1 MRTVFEMPEATS
13 TSVAAW
19 FTDIAGSRVHIV
31 VDTNSGVLR
40 VFNEA
45 WELEAELDSGG
56 YLEALSTRSIRACF
70 ERLADGTADNNDF
83 YRVAMALN
91 LAKVRALEID
101 QALANL
107 LEVGQDAMA
116 AIRRRHDKWAKWEV
130 LPAER
135 TAIVEAL
142 DAHEAITDASS
153 PLQMMAALDVVRRVI
168 RKQARQP

>member
-1 MRTVFEMPEATS
+1 MRKTTAYARKRRHMDPL
-13 TSVAAW
+13 
-19 FTDIAGSRVHIV
+19 AGIRVLDRARPFDEGDTTAEHIK
-31 VDTNSGVLR
+31 T
-40 VFNEA
+40 
-45 WELEAELDSGG
+45 
-56 YLEALSTRSIRACF
+56 RACF
-70 ERLADGTADNNDF
+70 ERLADGTADNDDF

-116 AIRRRHDKWAKWEV
+116 AIGRRHDKWTKWEV

-135 TAIVEAL
+135 TAIVDAL

-153 PLQMMAALDVVRRVI
+153 PLQMMAALDVVMRVI
-168 RKQARQP
+168 KQQMRRP

>member
-1 MRTVFEMPEATS
+1 MRKTS
-13 TSVAAW
+13 TYARKRRHM
-19 FTDIAGSRVHIV
+19 DPLAGIRVLDRARPFDEGDTTAEHIK
-31 VDTNSGVLR
+31 T
-40 VFNEA
+40 
-45 WELEAELDSGG
+45 
-56 YLEALSTRSIRACF
+56 RACF
-70 ERLADGTADNNDF
+70 ERLADGTADNDDF
-83 YRVAMALN
+83 DRVAMALN

-116 AIRRRHDKWAKWEV
+116 AIRRRYDKWAKWEV

-135 TAIVEAL
+135 TAIVDAL

-168 RKQARQP
+168 KQQMRRA

>member
-1 MRTVFEMPEATS
+1 MRKTS
-13 TSVAAW
+13 TYARKRRNL
-19 FTDIAGSRVHIV
+19 DKLAGFRLLDRARPFDEGDTTGEHIK
-31 VDTNSGVLR
+31 T
-40 VFNEA
+40 
-45 WELEAELDSGG
+45 
-56 YLEALSTRSIRACF
+56 RACF
-70 ERLADGTADNNDF
+70 ERLADGTADNDDF
-83 YRVAMALN
+83 DRVAMALN

-135 TAIVEAL
+135 TAIVDAL

-168 RKQARQP
+168 KQQMRRP

>member
-1 MRTVFEMPEATS
+1 MRKTS
-13 TSVAAW
+13 AYARRRWAPDPLASLRLLDRARPFDEGDT
-19 FTDIAGSRVHIV
+19 TGEHIK
-31 VDTNSGVLR
+31 T
-40 VFNEA
+40 
-45 WELEAELDSGG
+45 
-56 YLEALSTRSIRACF
+56 RACF
-70 ERLADGTADNNDF
+70 ERLADGTADNDDF
-83 YRVAMALN
+83 DRVAMALN

-116 AIRRRHDKWAKWEV
+116 AIRRRHDKWAMWEV

-168 RKQARQP
+168 KQQMRRA

>member
-1 MRTVFEMPEATS
+1 MRKTTAYARKRRHMDPL
-13 TSVAAW
+13 
-19 FTDIAGSRVHIV
+19 AGIRVLDRARPFDEGDTTAEHIK
-31 VDTNSGVLR
+31 T
-40 VFNEA
+40 
-45 WELEAELDSGG
+45 
-56 YLEALSTRSIRACF
+56 RACF
-70 ERLADGTADNNDF
+70 ERLADGTADNDDF
-83 YRVAMALN
+83 DRVAMALN

-153 PLQMMAALDVVRRVI
+153 PLQMLAALDVVRRVI
-168 RKQARQP
+168 KQQMRRP

>member
-1 MRTVFEMPEATS
+1 MRKTTAYARKRRHADPL
-13 TSVAAW
+13 
-19 FTDIAGSRVHIV
+19 AGIRVLDRARPFDEGDTTAEHIK
-31 VDTNSGVLR
+31 T
-40 VFNEA
+40 
-45 WELEAELDSGG
+45 
-56 YLEALSTRSIRACF
+56 RACF
-70 ERLADGTADNNDF
+70 ERLADGTADNDDF
-83 YRVAMALN
+83 DRVAMALN

-135 TAIVEAL
+135 TAIVDAL

-168 RKQARQP
+168 KQQMRRP

>member
-1 MRTVFEMPEATS
+1 MRKTTAYARKRRHMDPL
-13 TSVAAW
+13 
-19 FTDIAGSRVHIV
+19 AGIRVLDRARPFDEGDTTAEHIK
-31 VDTNSGVLR
+31 T
-40 VFNEA
+40 
-45 WELEAELDSGG
+45 
-56 YLEALSTRSIRACF
+56 RACF
-70 ERLADGTADNNDF
+70 ERLADGTADNDDF
-83 YRVAMALN
+83 DRVAMAIN

-101 QALANL
+101 RGLADL

-135 TAIVEAL
+135 TAIVGAL

-168 RKQARQP
+168 KQQMRRA

>member
-1 MRTVFEMPEATS
+1 MRKTS
-13 TSVAAW
+13 TYARKRRHM
-19 FTDIAGSRVHIV
+19 DPLAGIRVLDRARPFDEGDTTGEHIK
-31 VDTNSGVLR
+31 T
-40 VFNEA
+40 
-45 WELEAELDSGG
+45 
-56 YLEALSTRSIRACF
+56 RACF
-70 ERLADGTADNNDF
+70 ERLADGTADNDDF
-83 YRVAMALN
+83 DRVAMALN

-168 RKQARQP
+168 KQQMRRP

>member
-1 MRTVFEMPEATS
+1 MRKTS
-13 TSVAAW
+13 TYARKRRHM
-19 FTDIAGSRVHIV
+19 DPLAGIRVLDRARPFDEGDTTAEHIK
-31 VDTNSGVLR
+31 T
-40 VFNEA
+40 
-45 WELEAELDSGG
+45 
-56 YLEALSTRSIRACF
+56 RACF
-70 ERLADGTADNNDF
+70 ERLADGTADNDDF
-83 YRVAMALN
+83 DRVAMALN

-168 RKQARQP
+168 KQQMRQA